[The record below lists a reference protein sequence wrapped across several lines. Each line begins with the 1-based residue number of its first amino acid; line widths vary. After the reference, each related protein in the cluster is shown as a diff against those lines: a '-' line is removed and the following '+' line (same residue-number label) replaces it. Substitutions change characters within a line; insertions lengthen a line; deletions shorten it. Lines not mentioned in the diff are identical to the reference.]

1 MAFLS
6 TRGIVMKKKYRLR
19 KNEEFK
25 RVYKRGKNY
34 WNRNLILYV
43 VENGLDYSRVGFIV
57 TKKVGNSVVRNRTR
71 RRVREIYRK
80 YINNIKEGYDI
91 IIIPKKNV
99 VDIDHKDLE
108 SALIHILKLA
118 NLFKNSGEY

>member
-1 MAFLS
+1 MS

-43 VENGLDYSRVGFIV
+43 VENGLDYSRVGFTV